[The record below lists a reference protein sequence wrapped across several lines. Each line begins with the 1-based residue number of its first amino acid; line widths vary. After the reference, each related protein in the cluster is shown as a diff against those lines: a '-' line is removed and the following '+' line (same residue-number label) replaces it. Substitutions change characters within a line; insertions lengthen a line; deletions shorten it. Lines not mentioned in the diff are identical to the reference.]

1 MVQVLHMSNGDT
13 LNGKLRAENN
23 RISQWLDEGLSDAA
37 MLDRLFLTALS
48 RKPQPEEAARLLR
61 VIGEYPEEERR
72 QAIEDVCWSV
82 LTSGEF
88 IFNQ

>member
-1 MVQVLHMSNGDT
+1 MSNGET
-13 LNGKLRAENN
+13 INPKLATEDN
-23 RISQWLDEGLSDAA
+23 RISQWLTAELGNDQMIDALFKAALARQPSADE
-37 MLDRLFLTALS
+37 
-48 RKPQPEEAARLLR
+48 KERLLG
-61 VIGEYPEEERR
+61 VMSEYPETERR